1 MAWLKF
7 LHVGATAVWCA
18 GLLYLVGLLALHR
31 RVEARAEFIGLRR
44 ATRFT
49 HVVLLAPGG
58 AVAIVTGTA
67 LLFLAD
73 VLHGWMFLKL
83 AGVGGLVVAQ
93 LWLGHVANGLVEPR
107 SMPPRRLHA
116 IALPAVLAPVFAILW
131 LVLSEP
137 EIEVDGLPAPL
148 AEPGGLQAW
157 VSRVTPIRCS
167 NTSFPPCQPAK
178 PTDTNP
184 STDR

>member
-1 MAWLKF
+1 LKF